1 MDPSLSYI
9 QHILCQD
16 HYERNGYRDLRKLGR
31 PLTNVVVVETN
42 VWSTCI
48 QRPNVVEVT
57 MYPKPDLES
66 LATYLDK
73 VADCCGPDVRKLLEL
88 ASYKQTHL

>member
-1 MDPSLSYI
+1 MSMKYEIIVFNKETMPETRKLCAKMDPSMTYI

-31 PLTNVVVVETN
+31 PLTNVVAVETN

-48 QRPNVVEVT
+48 QRPNVVEVSFD
-57 MYPKPDLES
+57 PKPDLE
-66 LATYLDK
+66 
-73 VADCCGPDVRKLLEL
+73 
-88 ASYKQTHL
+88 